1 MNLRLEGLSKGFGPR
16 RVLDGVSLT
25 IPAGAVTAVL
35 GMNGAG
41 KTTLLRCLSGLS
53 SGDHGGVFIDG
64 EELRMGRLDLRRR
77 LMFLPDFPPAFP
89 GADVLENVAA
99 HLRFWEADRPGV
111 EVRVAGWLEALGM
124 LPEAGRSV
132 QGLSRGQ
139 GYKAALLALL
149 AVDPELWILDEPMA
163 SGMDPRGLAVFRREA
178 AAAAARGASVVYST
192 QIPELASAFADTVL
206 LIAGGKVRMLDPE
219 RDFGREPARLE
230 AIILSGEA

>member
-1 MNLRLEGLSKGFGPR
+1 MKLRLEGLSRGFGPR

-53 SGDHGGVFIDG
+53 SGDSGGVFIDG

-206 LIAGGKVRMLDPE
+206 LIAGGQVRMLDPE
-219 RDFGREPARLE
+219 RDFGRDPARLE

>member
-1 MNLRLEGLSKGFGPR
+1 MKLRLEGLSRGFGPR

-53 SGDHGGVFIDG
+53 SGDSGGVFIDG

-219 RDFGREPARLE
+219 RDFGRDPARLE